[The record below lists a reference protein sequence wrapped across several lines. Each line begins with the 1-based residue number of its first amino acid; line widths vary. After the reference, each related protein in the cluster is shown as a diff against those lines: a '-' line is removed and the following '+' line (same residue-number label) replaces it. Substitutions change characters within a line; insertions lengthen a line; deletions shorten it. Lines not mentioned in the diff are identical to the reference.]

1 MPLDILVDVSMAL
14 AILEEVLIPLD
25 LPMEVSM
32 PLALVGEIFMPLVP
46 EMD

>member
-1 MPLDILVDVSMAL
+1 MPLDILVSMAL
-14 AILEEVLIPLD
+14 AILEEVLIPIA